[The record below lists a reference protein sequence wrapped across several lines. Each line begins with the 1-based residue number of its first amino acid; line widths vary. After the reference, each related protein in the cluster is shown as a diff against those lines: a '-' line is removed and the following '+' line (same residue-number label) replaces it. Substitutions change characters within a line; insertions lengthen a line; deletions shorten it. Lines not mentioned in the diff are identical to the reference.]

1 MHSFPPKAPR
11 LTRSTRGTSGTTS
24 PQRLRR
30 AHCVAGHPLP
40 ARGSDRRWHRLAN
53 RCCGGQTI
61 STSSYVSRASLRVGE
76 CHSITL
82 RSAHGEVTSRQRCGR
97 RLGHPV
103 GSVPRGLA
111 VKRLVALVLVVG
123 ALVGCV
129 SVSGSV
135 GASAGES
142 VQLLT
147 GAAFAGSGCYTDFA
161 VGLLSVDPTYGT
173 AVKDETSNGH
183 VVPVM
188 WRPGYTALR
197 VGSEVSVLDPA
208 GTVVATT
215 GHRYKIAGGYVSKGT
230 AGSSTSAFWACGFV
244 TGAP

>member
-1 MHSFPPKAPR
+1 
-11 LTRSTRGTSGTTS
+11 
-24 PQRLRR
+24 
-30 AHCVAGHPLP
+30 
-40 ARGSDRRWHRLAN
+40 
-53 RCCGGQTI
+53 
-61 STSSYVSRASLRVGE
+61 
-76 CHSITL
+76 
-82 RSAHGEVTSRQRCGR
+82 
-97 RLGHPV
+97 
-103 GSVPRGLA
+103 
-111 VKRLVALVLVVG
+111 VKRLVALVLVVA
-123 ALVGCV
+123 ALVGCG
-129 SVSGSV
+129 SVGRSV
-135 GASAGES
+135 GASAAP
-142 VQLLT
+142 VPLLT
-147 GAAFAGSGCYTDFA
+147 GAALTGDGCYTDFA